1 MIRLLMG
8 IIKFVL
14 WVFVGFW
21 YNLLFKK
28 NKYQEAKRTQ
38 EHALLGLYFVVSEF
52 CCNDLQPDFSPTDM
66 AILTTGGKCC
76 DK

>member
-8 IIKFVL
+8 IIRFVF

-28 NKYQEAKRTQ
+28 NK
-38 EHALLGLYFVVSEF
+38 
-52 CCNDLQPDFSPTDM
+52 C
-66 AILTTGGKCC
+66 
-76 DK
+76 

>member
-1 MIRLLMG
+1 MIQLLMG

-28 NKYQEAKRTQ
+28 NKY
-38 EHALLGLYFVVSEF
+38 
-52 CCNDLQPDFSPTDM
+52 
-66 AILTTGGKCC
+66 
-76 DK
+76 

>member
-1 MIRLLMG
+1 MIRLLMD

-28 NKYQEAKRTQ
+28 NKY
-38 EHALLGLYFVVSEF
+38 
-52 CCNDLQPDFSPTDM
+52 
-66 AILTTGGKCC
+66 
-76 DK
+76 